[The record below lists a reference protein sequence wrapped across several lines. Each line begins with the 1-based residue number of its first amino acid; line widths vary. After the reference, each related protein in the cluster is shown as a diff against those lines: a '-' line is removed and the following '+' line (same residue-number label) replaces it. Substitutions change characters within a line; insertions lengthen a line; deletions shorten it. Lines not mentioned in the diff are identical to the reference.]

1 MNDAELILHLHL
13 EKEYQSVPDVIS
25 GFTWLEN
32 YLFSRGDLRGVFTTA
47 YLHITKSIGAAIEEE
62 SFKDTLWSQKYLVC
76 FANLYREAILNYE
89 KGNDAIVPKSWKRA
103 FELAKNKD
111 GYIIQHLLLG
121 INAHINHDL
130 ALALH
135 EVKIDPDRN
144 HKYEDHTDINIILEK
159 ATDGLK
165 QNVAEKYAPILK
177 RLDRGFGTI
186 DDDITNFSIPK
197 AREHAWSMA
206 IAFTSAQS
214 EFEKSILQKS
224 LDEQAA
230 VLARLILASPIQ
242 HPKVKESVS
251 FLKWLDLKVSRIVG
265 FFR

>member
-1 MNDAELILHLHL
+1 MSHAELILHL

-25 GFTWLEN
+25 NFKWLEK
-32 YLFSRGDLRGVFTTA
+32 YLFNRGDLRGVFTTA
-47 YLHITKSIGAAIEEE
+47 YLHITQSIGAAIEED
-62 SFKDTLWSQKYLVC
+62 SFKDTLWSQNYLIC
-76 FANLYREAILNYE
+76 FANLYRKAFLNYE
-89 KGNDAIVPKSWKRA
+89 IDNIAGVPKSWRQA
-103 FELAKNKD
+103 FDLAKNKK
-111 GYIIQHLLLG
+111 GFVIQHLLLG

-135 EVKIDPDRN
+135 EVKIDPNRGN
-144 HKYEDHTDINIILEK
+144 KYKDHTDINIILEK

-165 QNVAEKYAPILK
+165 QSVAEKYAPILK
-177 RLDRGFGTI
+177 RLDQGFGTV
-186 DDDITNFSIPK
+186 DDQITNFSIPK

-206 IAFTSAQS
+206 IALASSQTD
-214 EFEKSILQKS
+214 FEKMILQKS

-242 HPKVKESVS
+242 HPTVNEGVT
-251 FLKWLDLKVSRIVG
+251 FLKWFDRKVSRIIT